1 MDAFENWNSGSAI
14 TSIQLN
20 TVSGSICEIGS
31 WIEIVGIKSGSVVTN
46 ITGNGVGAQ
55 TLSALTDVSISGS
68 QVNGQPL
75 VWSSGSSKWLPSGVA
90 SITLMGVVTL
100 SGGTATVNTTAVTA
114 NSRIFLTPQTLGTIL
129 RPVGIGVTARTPGA
143 SFVITSMD
151 ITDTSIIG
159 YLIMEP

>member
-1 MDAFENWNSGSAI
+1 MGTRLQAD
-14 TSIQLN
+14 QY
-20 TVSGSICEIGS
+20 
-31 WIEIVGIKSGSVVTN
+31 TN
-46 ITGNGVGAQ
+46 AN
-55 TLSALTDVSISGS
+55 
-68 QVNGQPL
+68 
-75 VWSSGSSKWLPSGVA
+75 
-90 SITLMGVVTL
+90 MGVVTL

-151 ITDTSIIG
+151 ITDTSVVG